1 MAMEEIDK
9 TILYL
14 QKTKQALLFAEYNLR
29 LANKKAEDFSIKK
42 LTKGTPAVKEMF
54 DEVRREN

>member
-1 MAMEEIDK
+1 MAIEEIDK

-29 LANKKAEDFSIKK
+29 LANKKSGGFKH
-42 LTKGTPAVKEMF
+42 
-54 DEVRREN
+54 